1 MENRLKKQL
10 ALIKARAMTIA
21 RRAAISTDAPSTEP
35 GSDSADTGSASCT
48 PAINPVI
55 EHLIRVGTVTRA
67 SQLAAHSRAVVARG
81 SGGPWWWRR
90 RLGRASE
97 DLDPVAREAR
107 RTTFESQFQDV
118 LGALTLGEMLTIENA
133 VPGEHRIVDGAGYYL
148 VRRNG
153 RDIDP
158 IAPLEAGRFAGFSA
172 WPEPVTRTMVGRFVR
187 RGYAAQGLAEVPSD
201 LAGGTALRGA
211 DPRSILFLDIET
223 AGLAAN
229 TYAFLCGLMYFQP
242 DTGEFVVEQAFARD
256 YAEEEGLLLHVREAL
271 GRFDTVVTYN
281 GSSFDLPFL
290 RTRMAVHRIPDIVPM
305 GSVDLLHATRRVFR
319 PELPNVRL
327 VTVEAHLR
335 GVARVDDIPSR
346 FIPRAYHEYVRT
358 QDARIIRN
366 IVYHNRMDIFTMAV
380 ILNHLVEQPLTVAL
394 QPQRLEGNSPRPS
407 DSIAG

>member
-10 ALIKARAMTIA
+10 ALIKARALTIA
-21 RRAAISTDAPSTEP
+21 RRAAVPADTPSTEP
-35 GSDSADTGSASCT
+35 GAESVEPASGT
-48 PAINPVI
+48 PAGNPII
-55 EHLIRVGTVTRA
+55 EHLIRVGTVARA
-67 SQLAAHSRAVVARG
+67 STLAAKHREH
-81 SGGPWWWRR
+81 GGPWWWKR
-90 RLGRASE
+90 RLGRSAMG
-97 DLDPVAREAR
+97 LDPVVRETR
-107 RTTFESQFQDV
+107 RATFESQFQDV

-133 VPGEHRIVDGAGYYL
+133 VPGEHRIVEGAGYYL
-148 VRRNG
+148 VRRTG

-158 IAPLEAGRFAGFSA
+158 MAPLEAGRFASFSA
-172 WPEPVTRTMVGRFVR
+172 WPQPANRTMVGRFVR
-187 RGYAAQGLAEVPSD
+187 RGYSAPGYAEVPSD
-201 LAGGTALRGA
+201 LASGTPRRV
-211 DPRSILFLDIET
+211 DPRSVLFLDIET

-242 DTGEFVVEQAFARD
+242 ETGEFMVEQAFARD

-319 PELPNVRL
+319 PALPNVRL

-335 GVARVDDIPSR
+335 GVERVDDIPSR

-380 ILNHLVEQPLTVAL
+380 ILNHLAEPPLAAAL
-394 QPQRLEGNSPRPS
+394 QPASLEVNAPRPS

>member
-21 RRAAISTDAPSTEP
+21 RRAAAPAETPSTEP
-35 GSDSADTGSASCT
+35 GNDSADASCSPT
-48 PAINPVI
+48 SNPI
-55 EHLIRVGTVTRA
+55 IDHLIRVGTVARA
-67 SQLAAHSRAVVARG
+67 SSLAAKDREH
-81 SGGPWWWRR
+81 GGPWWWRR
-90 RLGRASE
+90 RLSRSSMSH
-97 DLDPVAREAR
+97 DPVAREVR
-107 RTTFESQFQDV
+107 RTTFESQFQEV

-133 VPGEHRIVDGAGYYL
+133 VPGEHRIVEGAGYYL
-148 VRRNG
+148 VRKTG

-158 IAPLEAGRFAGFSA
+158 MAPLEAGRFASFNG
-172 WPEPVTRTMVGRFVR
+172 WPEPVTRNMVGRFVR
-187 RGYAAQGLAEVPSD
+187 RGYAAPGYAEVPSD
-201 LAGGTALRGA
+201 LAGGTPRPV
-211 DPRSILFLDIET
+211 DPRSVLFLDIET

-242 DTGEFVVEQAFARD
+242 ETNEFVVEQAFARD
-256 YAEEEGLLLHVREAL
+256 YAEEEGLLLHVRDAL

-290 RTRMAVHRIPDIVPM
+290 RTRMTVHRIPDIVPM

-335 GVARVDDIPSR
+335 GVERVDDIPSR

-380 ILNHLVEQPLTVAL
+380 ILNHMTAGAAAAFEKPFDSSSLGDTIAAP
-394 QPQRLEGNSPRPS
+394 SPPHVPF
-407 DSIAG
+407 

>member
-10 ALIKARAMTIA
+10 ALIKARAITIA
-21 RRAAISTDAPSTEP
+21 RRAAGPPDSPSTEP
-35 GSDSADTGSASCT
+35 GSASADTGSASCSPST
-48 PAINPVI
+48 NPVI
-55 EHLIRVGTVTRA
+55 EHLIRVGTVARA
-67 SQLAAHSRAVVARG
+67 STLAMKNRDG
-81 SGGPWWWRR
+81 GGPWWWRR
-90 RLGRASE
+90 RLGRSSE
-97 DLDPVAREAR
+97 RLDPVAREAR
-107 RTTFESQFQDV
+107 RATFESQFQEV

-133 VPGEHRIVDGAGYYL
+133 VPGEHRIVEGAGYYL
-148 VRRNG
+148 VRKSG

-158 IAPLEAGRFAGFSA
+158 IAPLEAGRFASFGA
-172 WPEPVTRTMVGRFVR
+172 WPEPVNRTMVGRFVR
-187 RGYAAQGLAEVPSD
+187 RGYAAPGYAEIPSD
-201 LAGGTALRGA
+201 LAGATPRPI
-211 DPRSILFLDIET
+211 DPRTILFLDIET

-229 TYAFLCGLMYFQP
+229 TYVFLCGLMYFQP
-242 DTGEFVVEQAFARD
+242 ETGEFVVEQAFARD
-256 YAEEEGLLLHVREAL
+256 YAEEEGLLLHVRDAL

-335 GVARVDDIPSR
+335 GVERVDDIPSR

-366 IVYHNRMDIFTMAV
+366 VVYHNRMDIFTMAV
-380 ILNHLVEQPLTVAL
+380 ILNHLAHPPLAAAL
-394 QPQRLEGNSPRPS
+394 QPANLEVNSPRPS
-407 DSIAG
+407 DSIAS